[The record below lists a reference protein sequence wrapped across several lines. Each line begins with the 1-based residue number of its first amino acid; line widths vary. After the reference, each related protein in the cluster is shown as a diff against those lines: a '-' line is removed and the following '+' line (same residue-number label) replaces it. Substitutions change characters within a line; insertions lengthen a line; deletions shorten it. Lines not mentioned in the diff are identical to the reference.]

1 MVKGFR
7 KRVSFDFLTPRS
19 MKTPSKQYYSQASVE
34 HKRKYY
40 EVLPEKAKRHFLG
53 QEYLH
58 LGSGSQRYLA
68 WVFGCSRDTIQKG
81 AREVSAADFQAD
93 YSRQRIAGGGR
104 KKKSRP
110 LKG

>member
-1 MVKGFR
+1 MGR
-7 KRVSFDFLTPRS
+7 Q
-19 MKTPSKQYYSQASVE
+19 SKQYYSEESLE

-40 EVLPEKAKRHFLG
+40 AVLPEKARRHFLG

-68 WVFGCSRDTIQKG
+68 RVFGCSRDTIQQG
-81 AREVSAADFQAD
+81 AREVSATDFQAD
-93 YSRQRIAGGGR
+93 YTRQRIAGGGR

>member
-1 MVKGFR
+1 
-7 KRVSFDFLTPRS
+7 
-19 MKTPSKQYYSQASVE
+19 MKTPSKQYYSQASLE
-34 HKRKYY
+34 YKKKYY
-40 EVLPEKAKRHFLG
+40 QMLPEKARRHFLG

-68 WVFGCSRDTIQKG
+68 QVFGCSRDTIQKG
-81 AREVSAADFQAD
+81 SREVSAPDFQAD
-93 YSRQRIAGGGR
+93 YSRQRVAGGGR